1 MRHRIYVPQALRDE
15 LSITGDEFHHAAR
28 VARVREGEEVELFD
42 GSGTAA
48 RGKVIGVGRDELRV
62 RVEGPIPSRET
73 AIDLRLA
80 MSIIQLEKF
89 ELVLQKGTELGCRT
103 FIPLITE
110 RVEVRPERYRGKME
124 RWEKIVMEA
133 VKQSG
138 RAAIPAVEPPAAF
151 EEAIGRAG
159 VKVLFDA
166 DRPPSQ
172 LPPSLDSV
180 TLFIG
185 PEGGWSEDELALAAR
200 TDCIFQNLGPRRLRA
215 ETAALAAITRMSER
229 YDNNI

>member
-1 MRHRIYVPQALRDE
+1 MRHRIYAPQPLSDE
-15 LSITGDEFHHAAR
+15 VTISGDEFHHAAR

-42 GSGTAA
+42 GRGSAA
-48 RGKVIGVGRDELRV
+48 RGKVIALGRDELRV
-62 RVEGPIPSRET
+62 QIEGAIPSRESSL
-73 AIDLRLA
+73 DLRLA

-103 FIPLITE
+103 FVPLVTDRI
-110 RVEVRPERYRGKME
+110 EVRPERYRGKME

-138 RAAIPAVEPPAAF
+138 RAVIPAIEPPADFA
-151 EEAIGRAG
+151 AAAGRPG
-159 VKVLFDA
+159 IKVLFDA
-166 DRPPSQ
+166 DRPAGA

-185 PEGGWSEDELALAAR
+185 PEGGWSDDELALAAR
-200 TDCIFQNLGPRRLRA
+200 ADCIFQTLGPRRLRA
-215 ETAALAAITRMSER
+215 ETAALAAMTRMSER